1 MLNSQEKN
9 IKLKFFIKRALYST
23 FSCVIYKYLL
33 PLREKNNI
41 IHYLV
46 WRLNMRFVKQFSHT
60 SFTYMIYEQKIS
72 V

>member
-1 MLNSQEKN
+1 MLNSQEKSHK
-9 IKLKFFIKRALYST
+9 IKIFYKTSIICT